1 MPSWE
6 HFSHDADIGL
16 VGIGTGGGGQGRDLD
31 RSERCARGRWMA
43 RDVCREQVSNVA
55 TLPAFSVRQ
64 QDEMGTLGS
73 GNHYLDVQRVAEI
86 YTHLVRQAFADVLP
100 PAHLTRLYDVSH
112 NTCKV
117 EEHLEVTV
125 RQSPLVCVKG
135 VVTPRSFG
143 DAQSTCVVTPHFGL

>member
-55 TLPAFSVRQ
+55 TLR
-64 QDEMGTLGS
+64 
-73 GNHYLDVQRVAEI
+73 
-86 YTHLVRQAFADVLP
+86 LVRQAFAAVLP
-100 PAHLTRLYDVSH
+100 PAHLTQFYDVSH
-112 NTCKV
+112 NTCNL
-117 EEHLEVTV
+117 EEHPGAGASKSVGV
-125 RQSPLVCVKG
+125 RHGGSYAEKL
-135 VVTPRSFG
+135 R
-143 DAQSTCVVTPHFGL
+143 

>member
-55 TLPAFSVRQ
+55 TLPAFSVAAAGRDGHPRIRQ
-64 QDEMGTLGS
+64 PLSRRAARRRDL
-73 GNHYLDVQRVAEI
+73 YAP
-86 YTHLVRQAFADVLP
+86 VRQAFADVPP
-100 PAHLTRLYDVSH
+100 PAHLTQFYDVPH
-112 NTCKV
+112 NTCNL
-117 EEHLEVTV
+117 EEHPGDGASKSVGV
-125 RQSPLVCVKG
+125 RQGGSYAEKL
-135 VVTPRSFG
+135 R
-143 DAQSTCVVTPHFGL
+143 